1 MRRKGGAP
9 RQPAETLRKNLRSLF
24 NSIYYWANPAGVQ
37 PIGAFLEMPTITEA
51 PNYNSLINQPI
62 CFNMIDS
69 RLKGG
74 HYTSETD
81 LLTEIMLMFANCRLY
96 NQEAAQVYQDAD
108 TLEQVLLT
116 RAQHLGL
123 KIPARPA
130 VSLVSKVKAKELA
143 RARKAARMKEVA
155 GAKEAKAK
163 VEKICKAKAETAAA
177 EEIAAGELL
186 AADLEREVR
195 EFGGQEV
202 ERRKRRRDRAT
213 SKSLPASKRALLAE
227 AKELQVEAKLI
238 GLMPQSLESPRS
250 IRRAGLAPAK
260 GSLQEKIKEL
270 YNYLKEYT
278 DSTCRVLSLPFMKLP
293 SKSEYPDYYQVI
305 KQPIDLQMIS
315 RNRRRYE
322 TLDEAVS
329 DFTLVFDNA
338 MRYNDDESL
347 IYKDAKTLERAARH
361 WRLDMESRSVDLQES
376 PCSSKMSP
384 AKGSLEES
392 IKELYTFL
400 REFKDPNGRSIACP
414 YMRLPSKTEY
424 PDYYVVIKQPMDLQM
439 IFRNRRRYESLDNAI
454 SHFQLVFD
462 NAMKYNMEE
471 SQIYKDAKLLAIAA
485 QNWRPSVKKDFNG
498 TLQLPRMCG

>member
-1 MRRKGGAP
+1 MRRRGGSP

-24 NSIYYWANPAGVQ
+24 NSIYYWANPVGIQ
-37 PIGAFLEMPTITEA
+37 PIGAFLEMPTLIEA

-74 HYTSETD
+74 FYSSETG

-108 TLEQVLLT
+108 TLEKVLLT
-116 RAQHLGL
+116 RAEHLGL
-123 KIPARPA
+123 KIPQRPA
-130 VSLVSKVKAKELA
+130 IALVSKVKAKELA
-143 RARKAARMKEVA
+143 RARKAVRVKEVA
-155 GAKEAKAK
+155 GAKEAAK
-163 VEKICKAKAETAAA
+163 IEKSCKAKAETAA

-195 EFGGQEV
+195 EFGCQEV

-227 AKELQVEAKLI
+227 AKELQVEAKLMI
-238 GLMPQSLESPRS
+238 GLPQFAESPRS
-250 IRRAGLAPAK
+250 IRRPALAPAK

-270 YNYLKEYT
+270 YIYLKEYT
-278 DSTCRVLSLPFMKLP
+278 DSSCRILSLPFLKLP

-361 WRLDMESRSVDLQES
+361 WRLDMESRSVDLRGS
-376 PCSSKMSP
+376 PCSSKMSS
-384 AKGSLEES
+384 AKGSLEQN

-400 REFKDPNGRSIACP
+400 REFKGPNGRPIACP
-414 YMRLPSKTEY
+414 YMKLPSKSEY

-439 IFRNRRRYESLDNAI
+439 IFRNRRRYESLDDAI
-454 SHFQLVFD
+454 SHFKLVFD

-471 SQIYKDAKLLAIAA
+471 SQIYRDAKVLEVAT
-485 QNWRPSVKKDFNG
+485 QNWRPSILKDFNG
-498 TLQLPRMCG
+498 TPQLPRMCG